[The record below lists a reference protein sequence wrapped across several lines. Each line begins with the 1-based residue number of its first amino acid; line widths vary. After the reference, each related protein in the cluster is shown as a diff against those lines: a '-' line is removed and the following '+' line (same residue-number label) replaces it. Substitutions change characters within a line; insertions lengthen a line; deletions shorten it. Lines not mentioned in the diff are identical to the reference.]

1 MPDLFPPDI
10 EQFVQ
15 QELASQEYQS
25 RDDLIVDAVRVL
37 RELKT
42 RHQKLRDDVRHSIAQ
57 AERGEV
63 RPLDTDATKAAARD
77 RLSKQVTARPTRGCR
92 A

>member
-1 MPDLFPPDI
+1 MADLFPPDI

-25 RDDLIVDAVRVL
+25 RDDVVLDALRVL

-42 RHQKLRDDVRHSIAQ
+42 RHQELRDDVQAAIAQ
-57 AERGEV
+57 ADRGEV
-63 RPLDTDATKAAARD
+63 APLDIAAIKSELTQELD
-77 RLSKQVTARPTRGCR
+77 EQGQPV
-92 A
+92 